1 LEKTKMMTKGSPKPV
16 ATGKKGNV
24 GGIATPGRHGSHAAA
39 MKAGVKNL
47 VMPGPAT
54 KKTPVIANQIRPEPN
69 PVHIDAGNV
78 KAVSGT
84 VSTSAGAPKK
94 IMDSGHKGIHV
105 GTRPEGPIKHDVK
118 GVVKP

>member
-1 LEKTKMMTKGSPKPV
+1 MMSAKGSPKPV

-24 GGIATPGRHGSHAAA
+24 GGISTPGRHGSHAAA

-54 KKTPVIANQIRPEPN
+54 KKTAAVSNQFGADDGK
-69 PVHIDAGNV
+69 VKIDAGNV
-78 KAVSGT
+78 KPASGMVKT
-84 VSTSAGAPKK
+84 VAGAPKK
-94 IMDSGHKGIHV
+94 IMGSGHKGIHV
-105 GTRPEGPIKHDVK
+105 GTRPEGPIKHDTM